1 MELSWPIAA
10 IIGCVALAA
19 CVAFAVLWPHRSQPG
34 ELRPLAN
41 TSRLTALPEYRRA
54 QRRNAISVWSA
65 IVLLVVSFGAAVVA
79 TARPTGLPTLEHRSE
94 AAPPQDIM
102 ICVGAPVSDATV
114 SATLR
119 YFADAAREFRTER
132 IGLTSANRRV
142 VPLTRDY
149 QYAAAEFTAYSHQIK
164 SSDVKPFVAPVR
176 YTDYSPNIDDLL
188 ALCMTGFPSAATT
201 PSSPRTATPR
211 RSLIYVGPE
220 SNSTVGQLFNGA
232 RLRDLAAAGKIQVNA
247 LIAGASAGTVAELVH
262 DTAGRSHPGATDVA
276 ASLRDI
282 GSHPPRADSTSVA
295 ATPLETPDLALLTA
309 LLALC
314 AAAWW
319 RRRGTGRAD
328 WKTRRWAGWAGFGL
342 AAVLLIAAVTRPT
355 IGGHAPPVQATDALE
370 PNVFL
375 VVDRSSNMTAPG
387 PDGRSRAAAAS
398 SDIAQLIDRYPSARF
413 AVVGFASDPSLEWPL
428 SADVWSLKPVVTT
441 PVTYS
446 APELTG
452 IDAGAASTVLRYQL
466 LSAVQQYPDAKN
478 LVYYLGAGTSESPI
492 PQREFDLP
500 DGVVSGGAVI
510 GYGSDGVPALRAV
523 AQQIGVPYVPR
534 AEAGIPAEALADVA
548 RPRGQ
553 PAGPTDTGTE
563 LYWTL
568 SGLAAVLLLAELF
581 LTLRDAA
588 RARLDRVRL

>member
-1 MELSWPIAA
+1 MELSWRIAA

-19 CVAFAVLWPHRSQPG
+19 CVAFAVLWPHRSRPG

-41 TSRLTALPEYRRA
+41 TRRLTALPEYRRA

-65 IVLLVVSFGAAVVA
+65 IILLVVGFGAAVTA
-79 TARPTGLPTLEHRSE
+79 TARPTGLPTLERRSE

-114 SATLR
+114 SATLQ
-119 YFADAAREFRTER
+119 YFAAAAREFRTER

-149 QYAAAEFTAYSHQIK
+149 EYAAGEFTAYSHQVK
-164 SSDVKPFVAPVR
+164 LSDAKPFVTPVR
-176 YTDYSPNIDDLL
+176 YADYTPNIGDLL
-188 ALCMTGFPSAATT
+188 ALCMTGFPSASTT
-201 PSSPRTATPR
+201 SAPRTGIPR
-211 RSLIYVGPE
+211 RSLIYIGPD
-220 SNSTVGQLFNGA
+220 SNSTVGQLFNDA
-232 RLRDLAAAGKIQVNA
+232 RLRDLAARSRIQVNA
-247 LIAGASAGTVAELVH
+247 LIAGDSAGTVSQLVH
-262 DTAGRSHPGATDVA
+262 DTAGRSHPATTDVA

-282 GSHPPRADSTSVA
+282 GSHPPRADPTNVA
-295 ATPLETPDLALLTA
+295 AKPIETPDLALLTA

-314 AAAWW
+314 GAAWW
-319 RRRGTGRAD
+319 RRRGTEHAG
-328 WKTRRWAGWAGFGL
+328 WKTWRWAGFGL
-342 AAVLLIAAVTRPT
+342 AALLLIAAVMRPT
-355 IGGHAPPVQATDALE
+355 IDGHAQSVQATGALE

-387 PDGRSRAAAAS
+387 PDGRSRADAAS
-398 SDIAQLIDRYPSARF
+398 SDIAQLIDRYPTARF
-413 AVVGFASDPSLEWPL
+413 SVVGFASGPSLEWPL

-446 APELTG
+446 VPDLTS

-478 LVYYLGAGTSESPI
+478 LVYYLGAGTSESPT

-500 DGVVSGGAVI
+500 AGVVSGGAVI

-523 AQQIGVPYVPR
+523 AQQMGVPYVQR
-534 AEAGIPAEALADVA
+534 AEAGIPADALADVA
-548 RPRGQ
+548 GPVQQ
-553 PAGPTDTGTE
+553 PAGPADTGTE
-563 LYWTL
+563 LYWAL
-568 SGLAAVLLLAELF
+568 SGFAAVLLLVELF

-588 RARLDRVRL
+588 RSRLDRVRL